1 MNKIIK
7 KIRLKKY
14 VRKLLSVSPTAGHQ
28 NEIWHLANLLKES
41 GYSFE
46 SSRSLLLKK
55 WARYHREVAPAILR
69 AVNRVYNIDC
79 SDVIPRGQSNSKK
92 AKKVINYKEIRR
104 ILSTR
109 TETVRTL
116 HDESPDCFQ
125 ELKTEELLMLL
136 YPKDSL
142 LCMGSRFNMFRTK
155 PIEEF
160 IQELRLGGNLPY
172 LVPNPMK
179 SLHGRTQEGKISCRC
194 LENAGHWNYQVVEF
208 DDEPSRDNQA
218 KFHFELRKH
227 LPLVMVLDS
236 GGKSLHAWFRC
247 PDDNTNILNKFVDY
261 ALSLGADPKIK
272 QPEQLFRAPNQIRD
286 NGNRQQVLYFDTTE
300 ILKKGFKC

>member
-1 MNKIIK
+1 MTKFRK
-7 KIRLKKY
+7 RRLIQY
-14 VRKLLSVSPTAGHQ
+14 IDKLLLVCPTAGHQ

-55 WARYHREVAPAILR
+55 WARYHKEVVPAILR
-69 AVNRVYNIDC
+69 AVNRVYKRDC
-79 SDVIPRGQSNSKK
+79 SEVNPDSQISSSKSK
-92 AKKVINYKEIRR
+92 IVINDKEIRR

-109 TETVRTL
+109 TETVRSFF
-116 HDESPDCFQ
+116 DESPDCFQ
-125 ELKTEELLMLL
+125 GLKTEELLRLL
-136 YPKDSL
+136 YPKDSF

-179 SLHGRTQEGKISCRC
+179 SLYGRSQEGKISCRC
-194 LENAGHWNYQVVEF
+194 RENAGHWNYQVVEF
-208 DDEPSRDNQA
+208 DDESSRDNQA
-218 KFHFELRKH
+218 KFLFELRKH
-227 LPLVMVLDS
+227 LPLVMVLNS

-247 PDDNTNILNKFVDY
+247 PDDNPNKLSKLVDY
-261 ALSLGADPKIK
+261 ALFLGADPKIK
-272 QPEQLFRAPNQIRD
+272 QPEQLFRAPNQVRD